1 PDQATFVC
9 VLAACSHA
17 GLLEVAYENFCSI
30 TVNYGLSLLEDHCR
44 CMVDLLGC
52 SGQQEEAD

>member
-17 GLLEVAYENFCSI
+17 GLLEVAYEIFCSI
-30 TVNYGLSLLEDHCR
+30 TVNYGLSLLGDHCR

-52 SGQQEEAD
+52 SG